1 MSFTEIQTFETIE
14 GMGKAGRV
22 LRQVLEDHEVSQ
34 YSLAMQ
40 MEIER
45 TNVYRWCK
53 EIRDPTA
60 ETLLEIVKALKALK
74 PEAARDFVQRYLG
87 EVVE

>member
-1 MSFTEIQTFETIE
+1 
-14 GMGKAGRV
+14 
-22 LRQVLEDHEVSQ
+22 
-34 YSLAMQ
+34 MQ

-60 ETLLEIVKALKALK
+60 ETLLEIVKALKTLK